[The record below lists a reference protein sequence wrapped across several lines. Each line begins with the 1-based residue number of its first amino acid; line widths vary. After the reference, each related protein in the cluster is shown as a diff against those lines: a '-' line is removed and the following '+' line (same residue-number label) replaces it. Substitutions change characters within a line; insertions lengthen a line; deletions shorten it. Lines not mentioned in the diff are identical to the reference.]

1 MATKRDFMLFLSS
14 ILLILL
20 FCPDGLNT
28 TAIRT
33 NDPQDI
39 GSTQI
44 DVDCVWGEW
53 KKGECSKSCGLG
65 LRKDVRKKLVVEEHG
80 GTCEGKSS
88 REKNCQ
94 LKPCTRTGVECCID
108 HGVPFSCLDYCMTSA
123 SIDQSVAKKF
133 TGTLC
138 EKYKKIIDECKRNPG
153 SEKAAENPPSDALLS
168 MISTSMVLSEGENQ
182 VAVCAPDQESIKF
195 DKSYTID
202 KDYRTMDNVA
212 PVGNLKYCEVR
223 GTFVFYSEEGYKG
236 RIKYAVD
243 GTEKALKEMFPE
255 DSSLTRMKSVRIA
268 GNHEKWDADTITFY
282 EGEDFAGD
290 DEMYDDVNRSAD
302 HLNNPGSAIVTGS
315 RSSLWSVYDE
325 QGTCWELKPA
335 DAKEGHAQFFRSLK
349 QEPFSG
355 YNIKRVEKGSCPTP
369 P

>member
-153 SEKAAENPPSDALLS
+153 SEKAAENPPSDA
-168 MISTSMVLSEGENQ
+168 SMVQSEDAKQ
-182 VAVCAPDQESIKF
+182 KAVCAPDAESIAHF
-195 DKSYTID
+195 GITID
-202 KDYRTMDNVA
+202 DNHRTMDD
-212 PVGNLKYCEVR
+212 VGKVGDMKYCEVR
-223 GTFVFYSEEGYKG
+223 GTFVFYSERNYKG
-236 RIKYAVD
+236 NIKHAVD
-243 GTEKALKEMFPE
+243 GTDAMVQEMEPK
-255 DSSLTRMKSVRIA
+255 DSILTEIRSVRIA
-268 GNHEKWDADTITFY
+268 GHHEQWDADTITFY
-282 EGEDFAGD
+282 ADEDFSGNPEMFD
-290 DEMYDDVNRSAD
+290 DEVSSSDLD
-302 HLNNPGSAIVTGS
+302 NPGSAIVTGS
-315 RSSLWSVYDE
+315 RSSLWSVFDD
-325 QGTCWELKPA
+325 QGNCWELKPA
-335 DAKEGHAQFFRSLK
+335 DAKAGHAQFYRSLK
-349 QEPFSG
+349 QSPFYG
-355 YNIKRVEKGSCPTP
+355 NKIVKVVKAPCPSQ
-369 P
+369 